1 MRKLTFWVVSIPMLL
16 FGIGNSVTVHFSVHD
31 DGGNAVTN
39 AEIKARTR
47 RDRLEFWT
55 HASTPM
61 RETIVQTDTLGGRH
75 GMLSLLQR
83 RLRLFCKCAGFLFR
97 NTSSHPFQDPWR
109 QCGLRTAS

>member
-61 RETIVQTDTLGGRH
+61 RETIVRTMPWGPP
-75 GMLSLLQR
+75 R
-83 RLRLFCKCAGFLFR
+83 RASPVIAE
-97 NTSSHPFQDPWR
+97 TSTV
-109 QCGLRTAS
+109 L

>member
-1 MRKLTFWVVSIPMLL
+1 MGKLTCWVVGLPVFL
-16 FGIGNSVTVHFSVHD
+16 FGIGNNVTVHFSVHD

-61 RETIVQTDTLGGRH
+61 RETIVQTILWGAPRH
-75 GMLSLLQR
+75 A
-83 RLRLFCKCAGFLFR
+83 FPATAE
-97 NTSSHPFQDPWR
+97 TSTV
-109 QCGLRTAS
+109 L

>member
-83 RLRLFCKCAGFLFR
+83 RLRLFCKCAGFLF
-97 NTSSHPFQDPWR
+97 
-109 QCGLRTAS
+109 

>member
-1 MRKLTFWVVSIPMLL
+1 MGKLTFWMMGLPVFL

-47 RDRLEFWT
+47 RDRLEFWI

-61 RETIVQTDTLGGRH
+61 RETIVQTDTLGGCH

-83 RLRLFCKCAGFLFR
+83 RLRLSCKRAGFLFR
-97 NTSSHPFQDPWR
+97 SVS
-109 QCGLRTAS
+109 